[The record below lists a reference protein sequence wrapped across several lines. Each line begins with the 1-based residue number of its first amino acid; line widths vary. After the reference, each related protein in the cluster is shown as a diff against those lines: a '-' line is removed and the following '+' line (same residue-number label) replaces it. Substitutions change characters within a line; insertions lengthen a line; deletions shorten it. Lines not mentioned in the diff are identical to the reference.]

1 MDLPEKFNHPG
12 APRSRQCG
20 QAYAEYLVV
29 TAALA
34 GLLLME
40 AGDTMSPIAAL
51 IAGFKSFFSAY
62 SFALSL
68 P

>member
-1 MDLPEKFNHPG
+1 MQPPARPPLFATRPN
-12 APRSRQCG
+12 RQRG

-29 TAALA
+29 TAALL
-34 GLLLME
+34 GILLLE
-40 AGDTMSPIAAL
+40 TGDTVTPLTAL

-62 SFALSL
+62 SFTLSL